1 MKKDE
6 PNSNTVGSLN
16 GAQRVAH
23 GLRSPQA
30 LEFLGDYEKCPPNAP
45 RWVHRDEVLRHW
57 QSDSIVMDSFEKYF
71 PGFLCGVQHFWD
83 LFVSAGSV
91 RASIV

>member
-6 PNSNTVGSLN
+6 PDSTTVGSIK
-16 GAQRVAH
+16 AAVRVAH
-23 GLRSPQA
+23 GLRSSQA
-30 LEFLGDYEKCPPNAP
+30 LEFLGEYERCPPKAV
-45 RWVHRDEVLRHW
+45 RWVHRTEVKRFW
-57 QSDSIVMDSFEKYF
+57 ESDSTKMDSFEKYF